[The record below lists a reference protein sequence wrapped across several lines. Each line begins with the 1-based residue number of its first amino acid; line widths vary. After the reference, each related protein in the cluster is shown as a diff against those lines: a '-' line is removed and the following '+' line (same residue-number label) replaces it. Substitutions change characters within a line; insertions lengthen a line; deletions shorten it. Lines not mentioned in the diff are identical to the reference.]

1 MRMFYDIVR
10 QTLQTLW
17 AQKLRA
23 FLTMFGIAWGVGSLL
38 LLVGLGEGFRSGQ
51 HRQLQ
56 TMGTNIVWTFG
67 GRVPAVVGSSNSSR
81 VYWLTMR
88 DYQAIKDEAKLV
100 GNISPVLNRQDIRAS
115 SDFNNTSGEVFGVAP
130 AYNRIRT
137 IPLIQGR
144 WLNDQ
149 DEAEVRHVT
158 ILGFEMRKNMFPGRP
173 ALGSIILLNGTRF
186 EVIGV
191 LEKIGREE
199 NNGTNIRAFI
209 PLSAMRESFPMKGE
223 NMPPDVVSF
232 LNWQPVAAQF
242 DQQASDQVHRIIARN
257 HGFDRTVKDAFEEE
271 DSVEEERMVGKIF
284 DTMDWFLGGVGV
296 VTLLLGAIGIVN
308 IMLVSVS
315 ERTQEIGLRKA
326 LGATNNNIR
335 SQFLL
340 EGAFL
345 TGLSGFLGLA
355 GAAGFM
361 ALLGML
367 PQPPGFDTPRVVPQS
382 AAAAITL
389 LALAGIFAGLYP
401 AVKASHME
409 PVEALRKE

>member
-1 MRMFYDIVR
+1 MRMFTDIAV

-51 HRQLQ
+51 HRQLK

-81 VYWLTMR
+81 QYRLTMH

-100 GNISPVLNRQDIRAS
+100 GNISPVLNRLDIRAS
-115 SDFNNTSGEVFGVAP
+115 SDFNNTNGEVFGVAP
-130 AYNRIRT
+130 AYNQIRT

-144 WLNDQ
+144 WLNDE
-149 DEAEVRHVT
+149 DEAQVRRVA

-173 ALGSIILLNGTRF
+173 ALGNSILLNGTRF

-223 NMPPDVVSF
+223 NMAPDAISF
-232 LNWQPVAAQF
+232 LNWQPVSAQF
-242 DQQASDQVHRIIARN
+242 DEQARSEVHHIIARN
-257 HGFDRTVKDAFEEE
+257 HDFDPAIKDAFEEQ

-308 IMLVSVS
+308 IMLVSVT

-326 LGATNNNIR
+326 LGATNTNIR
-335 SQFLL
+335 SQFLM

-345 TGLSGFLGLA
+345 TGLSGLLGLA
-355 GAAGFM
+355 AASGFM

-367 PQPPGFDTPRVVPQS
+367 PQPPGFDTPRLVPQS

-389 LALAGIFAGLYP
+389 LALAGIFAGMYP
-401 AVKASHME
+401 AIKASRME